1 MTDIDPQR
9 RPGLAPNAA
18 IIFSTLLWGTLW
30 IPLRQLHEAGL
41 SDATAT
47 TASFA
52 LCLLILLP
60 FGLFRWRRV
69 MAGGSPVVLAG
80 LFMALGFALY
90 AEGLVRGQV
99 ARVLLL
105 FYLAPVWST
114 LLGRLMLGVPITR
127 LRVLIIIL
135 GFAGMLV
142 IFGVEAG
149 VPLPQSLGDWMGLA
163 SGLVWSLAMVYV
175 NRTAERP
182 YLDRVFVQFI
192 FLAPLFYL
200 LTMIPGPRDPVGL
213 DAGVLLGAAA
223 WLVAFALLWALPLVW
238 LSVFGA
244 SALDPGRVAIFLLF
258 DIVIGLG
265 TSAWLTTETLG
276 PRELIGAALIMA
288 AGLGEFF
295 SRPPRR
301 ALA

>member
-1 MTDIDPQR
+1 MTENDRQR
-9 RPGLAPNAA
+9 APGVAPNAA
-18 IIFSTLLWGTLW
+18 ILFSTLLWGTFW

-52 LCLLILLP
+52 LCLLLLLP
-60 FGLFRWRRV
+60 VGLVRWRRLL
-69 MAGGSPVVLAG
+69 AGGWPVALAG
-80 LFMALGFALY
+80 LCMALGIALY

-99 ARVLLL
+99 ARVILL
-105 FYLAPVWST
+105 FYLAPVWSV
-114 LLGRLMLGVPITR
+114 LLGRVMLGVPITR
-127 LRVLIIIL
+127 LRVLIIVL

-163 SGLVWSLAMVYV
+163 SGLIWSLAMVYV
-175 NRTAERP
+175 NRTAARP
-182 YLDRVFVQFI
+182 DFDRVFVQFI
-192 FLAPLFYL
+192 FLAPAFYL
-200 LTMIPGPRDPVGL
+200 LTLIPGPRDPVGL
-213 DAGVLLGAAA
+213 EAGLLLGASA
-223 WLVAFALLWALPLVW
+223 WLFAFALVWVLPLVW
-238 LSVFGA
+238 LSVFGG

-276 PRELIGAALIMA
+276 PRELIGAALIIA
-288 AGLGEFF
+288 AGVGEVF
-295 SRPPRR
+295 SKQPRR